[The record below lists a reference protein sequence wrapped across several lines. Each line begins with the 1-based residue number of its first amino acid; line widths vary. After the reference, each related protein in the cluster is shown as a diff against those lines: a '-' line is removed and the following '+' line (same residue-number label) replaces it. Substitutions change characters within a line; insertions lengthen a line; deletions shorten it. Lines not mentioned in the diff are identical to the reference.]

1 MGEHNLFI
9 NLFFHDLF
17 FPSMHLSV
25 FIILCLKETSE
36 GSLAKD
42 TFGGRFVTFQTGDS
56 VYIDPNE
63 KIPDSSI
70 YFVFLQAYSRFH
82 RRAPGSC
89 KLLRAKRT

>member
-1 MGEHNLFI
+1 MIGYIAAVIVYTSWENIIFSSI
-9 NLFFHDLF
+9 CFFHDLF

-63 KIPDSSI
+63 KTPDSSI

-82 RRAPGSC
+82 R
-89 KLLRAKRT
+89 